1 MTSDQPAR
9 PTPPAAP
16 PSAPARAARQPQRA
30 LVELRDIVVV
40 RGARPVLTID
50 DLAIADR
57 ETVALVG
64 PNGAGKSTLL
74 LAMASLVPLARGA
87 VSFRGSPVGAR
98 NELAYRRRIGLVLP
112 DPLLLDTSVY
122 ANVAAGLRFRGIS
135 SADAQPRVMEWLGRL
150 GVGQLARRPARQIS
164 SGEAQRVSLAR
175 ALVLEPDLLLLD
187 EPFASVDAAARGR
200 LLDDLEMLLHET
212 HVACVVVTH
221 DLDEAVRLGD
231 RMAVVVDG
239 RLRQIDTPERVLAAP
254 VDEAVAA
261 FVGAETRLPGR
272 VAAMQDG
279 IALVDVGSCR
289 IEAVSELPPGR
300 AVLCCLRPEDLTLW
314 SADGLAAGPG
324 EPPQGR
330 AASPASS
337 QAPSPT
343 RVASSARNQL
353 PGRVTRMV
361 PQGSLVR
368 VSIDAGIPMIASI
381 TRASATD
388 MRLAEGD
395 PVLVTFKASAVHL
408 IPTAEAPA
416 AG

>member
-1 MTSDQPAR
+1 MT
-9 PTPPAAP
+9 
-16 PSAPARAARQPQRA
+16 
-30 LVELRDIVVV
+30 
-40 RGARPVLTID
+40 
-50 DLAIADR
+50 
-57 ETVALVG
+57 
-64 PNGAGKSTLL
+64 
-74 LAMASLVPLARGA
+74 
-87 VSFRGSPVGAR
+87 
-98 NELAYRRRIGLVLP
+98 
-112 DPLLLDTSVY
+112 
-122 ANVAAGLRFRGIS
+122 
-135 SADAQPRVMEWLGRL
+135 EWLDRL

-175 ALVLEPDLLLLD
+175 ALVLQPDLLLLD
-187 EPFASVDAAARGR
+187 EPFASVDAATRAR
-200 LLDDLEMLLHET
+200 LLDDLERLLRET

-239 RLRQIDTPERVLAAP
+239 RLRQIDTPGRVLAAP

-300 AVLCCLRPEDLTLW
+300 AVLCCLRPEDVTLW
-314 SADGLAAGPG
+314 SVDGPAAEPG
-324 EPPQGR
+324 EPRPGR
-330 AASPASS
+330 AAST
-337 QAPSPT
+337 APGEAP
-343 RVASSARNQL
+343 RAGRIASSARNQL

-368 VSIDAGIPMIASI
+368 VSLDAGIPMVASI
-381 TRASATD
+381 TRASVTD

-408 IPTAEAPA
+408 IPTSESPP
-416 AG
+416 GG